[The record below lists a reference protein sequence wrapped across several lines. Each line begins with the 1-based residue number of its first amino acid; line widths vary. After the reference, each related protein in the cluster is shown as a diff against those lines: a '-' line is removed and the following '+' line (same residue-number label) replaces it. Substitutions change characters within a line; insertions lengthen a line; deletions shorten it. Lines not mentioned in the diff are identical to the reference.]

1 MSKREKIIVGAMVV
15 AILYGAYSFLF
26 DSGPQ
31 KTLRISSGRAVP
43 LQQYVVEV
51 ITQLKQA
58 DTSAVDGYL
67 IEQAQGAL
75 NTNPF
80 YRETAAR
87 EEIETLKAEETAEM
101 ERKAKEAAIAASRF
115 AYTGFIEMGS
125 TRLAIVNGREFSEG
139 EMLNAEGMVLKRIS
153 PNAVVIGM
161 PGISD
166 TMTIELT
173 ETD

>member
-1 MSKREKIIVGAMVV
+1 MSKREKIILTAMVV

-31 KTLRISSGRAVP
+31 KALRISSDRTVP

-58 DTSAVDGYL
+58 DTSANDAYL

-75 NTNPF
+75 KANPF

-87 EEIETLKAEETAEM
+87 EEVDALKAEEAAEL
-101 ERKAKEAAIAASRF
+101 ERREKEAAIAASRF
-115 AYTGFIEMGS
+115 AYTGYIEMGS

-139 EMLNAEGMVLKRIS
+139 ETLNAAGMTLKRIS